1 MLQQNQNNNMTH
13 SLFWHDYETT
23 GIHPQ
28 KDRPLQFAGI
38 RTDLDFNVIGE
49 PISIFCKLSLDIL
62 PHPEACL
69 ITKTTPQSANEQ
81 GVNEAEF
88 VRLIHE
94 QLAQPHTCSLGYN
107 SIRFD
112 DEMTRHSLYRNFY
125 DAYEREWQHGNS
137 RWDLLDVFRAAQAL
151 RPDGFNWVYDDA
163 KKPIFR
169 LDQLTVANNI
179 PHGNAHDALADVY
192 ATLSLAHLL
201 RRAQPRLFQFLFE
214 HRPKAQALKLLA
226 VGTGTPLIHIS
237 GMYPATKNCLAIVL
251 PLCVHPTNANE
262 VIVYDLS
269 VDPTPLLTLSAEE
282 IQQRLFVATENLPE
296 NVTRIPLKTVH
307 INKCPVLAPM
317 SVLRTEDVLRLGI
330 DVELCLKNGALLS
343 NALKHIPPAPL
354 QRGAIFMDK
363 IAAVFNKSYADS
375 ATQVNVDLALYSGG
389 FFSAVDKKA
398 MTQIRNTAPE
408 NLATLSFKYDD
419 ARLPEMLFRYRARNF
434 PNTLTGEEWQ
444 KWREFCVFQLQ
455 HSETGANIL
464 LNDYLQRIQTLQAQ
478 GADASITKALLDYA
492 NEKMQ
497 QLDIKL

>member
-1 MLQQNQNNNMTH
+1 MTH

-23 GIHPQ
+23 GTNSQ
-28 KDRPLQFAGI
+28 KDRPLQFAGV
-38 RTDLDFNVIGE
+38 RTDLDFNVIDE

-69 ITKTTPQSANEQ
+69 ITKITPQIANEK
-81 GVNEAEF
+81 GVNETEF
-88 VRLIHE
+88 MRVIHE

-112 DEMTRHSLYRNFY
+112 DEMTRHGLYRNFY

-151 RPDGFNWVYDDA
+151 RPDGFNWVYDDER
-163 KKPIFR
+163 KPIFK

-201 RRAQPRLFQFLFE
+201 RQAQPRLFQFLFE
-214 HRPKAQALKLLA
+214 HRTKAQALKLLA
-226 VGTGTPLIHIS
+226 IGTGTPVCHIS
-237 GMYPATKNCLAIVL
+237 GMYSAATKNCLAIVL
-251 PLCVHPTNANE
+251 PLCVHPTNTNE
-262 VIVYDLS
+262 IIVYDLS

-317 SVLRTEDVLRLGI
+317 SVLRPQDVQRLGI
-330 DVELCLKNGALLS
+330 DVELCLKNS
-343 NALKHIPPAPL
+343 EQIETALKQIPS
-354 QRGAIFMDK
+354 IFTNK
-363 IAAVFNKSYADS
+363 IASVFNKLYVDS
-375 ATQVNVDLALYSGG
+375 ESPVNVDLALYSGG

-398 MTQIRNTAPE
+398 MTQIRNSAPE

-434 PNTLTGEEWQ
+434 PNTLTGDEWQ
-444 KWREFCVFQLQ
+444 KWREFCVTQLQ
-455 HSETGANIL
+455 NVDAGANIL
-464 LNDYLQRIQTLQAQ
+464 LDDYLQRVQKLQGQ

-497 QLDIKL
+497 ILEI

>member
-1 MLQQNQNNNMTH
+1 MTH

-23 GIHPQ
+23 GTHPQ
-28 KDRPLQFAGI
+28 KDRPLQFAGV

-49 PISIFCKLSLDIL
+49 PISIFCKLSLDSL

-69 ITKTTPQSANEQ
+69 ITKITPQFTNEQ

-88 VRLIHE
+88 VRQIHE
-94 QLAQPHTCSLGYN
+94 QLAQPHTCGLGYN

-112 DEMTRHSLYRNFY
+112 DEVTRHSLYRNFY

-151 RPDGFNWVYDDA
+151 RPDGFNWVYDDER
-163 KKPIFR
+163 KPIFK

-192 ATLSLAHLL
+192 ATLSLAQLL

-214 HRPKAQALKLLA
+214 HRTKAQALKLLA
-226 VGTGTPLIHIS
+226 VGTGTPLIHVS

-262 VIVYDLS
+262 IIVYDLS
-269 VDPTPLLTLSAEE
+269 VDPAPLLTLSAEE
-282 IQQRLFVATENLPE
+282 IQQRLFVATEDLPE
-296 NVTRIPLKTVH
+296 NVARIPLKTVH

-317 SVLRTEDVLRLGI
+317 SVLRTEDALRLGI
-330 DVELCLKNGALLS
+330 DVELCLKNGEQLA
-343 NALKHIPPAPL
+343 NVLKQLPPT
-354 QRGAIFMDK
+354 FTNK
-363 IAAVFNKSYADS
+363 ITAVFNKPYADS
-375 ATQVNVDLALYSGG
+375 NTPINVDLALYSGG
-389 FFSAVDKKA
+389 FFSSVDKKA

-408 NLATLSFKYDD
+408 KLATLSFKYDD

-434 PNTLTGEEWQ
+434 PNTLTSEEWA
-444 KWREFCVFQLQ
+444 KWRAFCVSQLQ
-455 HSETGANIL
+455 NPDVGANIL
-464 LNDYLQRIQTLQAQ
+464 LRDYLQRVQALQAT
-478 GADASITKALLDYA
+478 GADTAITKALLDYA
-492 NEKMQ
+492 HEKMQ
-497 QLDIKL
+497 QLEIKL